1 MIRIIAALVTAV
13 LSFPAIA
20 REPSSPIFGRAS
32 VIDGDT
38 IEIRG
43 QRIRLFGIDAP
54 ESRQT
59 CTDAQ
64 GVAYRCGQ
72 KAAQALD
79 YRISD
84 GVVTCEPKDRD
95 RYGRVVA
102 VCRAYG
108 EDLSAWMTGLGWAL
122 AFRRYSTQYV
132 PAEELAER
140 RKAGMWSGQFVPPW
154 EWRAEPRRQTKLSTG
169 RVPRLR
175 DPGGISR
182 SSSRAAG
189 SSAAM
194 RSASRLRC
202 RCRGHHA
209 SMSGPCCSTAPSR
222 AAGRLAN
229 GSRAEVLGID
239 GCDRRRLGADP
250 VDGGSGRI
258 RAPLRALL

>member
-1 MIRIIAALVTAV
+1 MIRLIIAVALAASLTLA
-13 LSFPAIA
+13 ANA
-20 REPSSPIFGRAS
+20 REPAAPIVGRAS

-54 ESRQT
+54 EGRQT

-64 GVAYRCGQ
+64 GAPYRCGQ

-95 RYGRVVA
+95 RYRRIVA

-108 EDLSAWMTGLGWAL
+108 EDLSAWMTAFGWAL

-132 PAEELAER
+132 PAEESAER

-154 EWRAEPRRQTKLSTG
+154 EWRADSQRATQGSQSPERRPSRWNDRAFAQPRVG
-169 RVPRLR
+169 
-175 DPGGISR
+175 
-182 SSSRAAG
+182 AG
-189 SSAAM
+189 SAP
-194 RSASRLRC
+194 C
-202 RCRGHHA
+202 RFLLTG
-209 SMSGPCCSTAPSR
+209 
-222 AAGRLAN
+222 
-229 GSRAEVLGID
+229 
-239 GCDRRRLGADP
+239 
-250 VDGGSGRI
+250 
-258 RAPLRALL
+258 RAPLFNQTESAT

>member
-1 MIRIIAALVTAV
+1 MIRSAV
-13 LSFPAIA
+13 LVLSVAMTSAAFA
-20 REPSSPIFGRAS
+20 REPAIPIIGRAS

-59 CTDAQ
+59 CTDAR
-64 GVAYRCGQ
+64 GAPYRCGQ

-95 RYGRVVA
+95 RYGRIVA

-108 EDLSAWMTGLGWAL
+108 EDLSSWMTGLGWAL

-154 EWRAEPRRQTKLSTG
+154 EFRAQG
-169 RVPRLR
+169 RGQNADLR
-175 DPGGISR
+175 EG
-182 SSSRAAG
+182 
-189 SSAAM
+189 
-194 RSASRLRC
+194 
-202 RCRGHHA
+202 
-209 SMSGPCCSTAPSR
+209 
-222 AAGRLAN
+222 
-229 GSRAEVLGID
+229 VQ
-239 GCDRRRLGADP
+239 
-250 VDGGSGRI
+250 
-258 RAPLRALL
+258 